1 MTTRPT
7 LLIVDD
13 DVRTLESLE
22 RLLIDE
28 FEVRAATSAA
38 DAEKILKKDWVQIV
52 LCDQRMPGQTGVEFL
67 KMVRDRWPE
76 VVRMIIS
83 GYTQSDEILASVNEA
98 GIYHYVTKPWDPQQ
112 LLLTLRNAAE
122 LFALNRQNELLNI
135 ELKLAPRRLEEAV
148 ARKRDVLRRAYAD
161 DDGIVRAADSP
172 MNEICAKL
180 HQVAPYDISV
190 LLTGESGTG
199 KELAARALHYN
210 SLRWERPFVVENCG
224 ALPDELL
231 ESELFGYK
239 QGAFTGAIEDRTGL
253 FERADGGTVFLDE
266 IGEVS
271 PAFQVKLLRVLQDG
285 EIRPL
290 GSGRTRRVDVRIIAA
305 TNRDLEADVA
315 AGRFREDLYYRLA
328 AVTVSLPALRDRIGD
343 LPVIANALLTQAI
356 QVLGKS
362 VDGFNE
368 EALACMQ
375 QYGWPG
381 NVRELQNE
389 IQRML
394 VECNGP
400 VLGAE
405 LLSPRVLCATPADNG
420 DIALDAITRLDGS
433 LKARIETIEASILKE
448 SLIRHRWNKSQAA
461 RELGLS
467 RVGLRSKLERYGLER
482 VGESDAAV
490 PQDFPAQAAR

>member
-1 MTTRPT
+1 MKTQPT

-13 DVRTLESLE
+13 DVPALESLE

-28 FEVRAATSAA
+28 FDVRTATSAA
-38 DAEKILKKDWVQIV
+38 EAEKILRKDWVQIV
-52 LCDQRMPGQTGVEFL
+52 LCDQRMPGVTGVDFL
-67 KMVRDRWPE
+67 ATVKERWPE
-76 VVRMIIS
+76 VIRMIIS
-83 GYTQSDEILASVNEA
+83 ACTESDEILASVNDA
-98 GIYHYVTKPWDPQQ
+98 GIYQYITKPWDSQQ
-112 LLLTLRNAAE
+112 LLMTLRNAAE
-122 LFALNRQNELLNI
+122 LFALNRQNELLSV

-148 ARKRDVLRRAYAD
+148 AQQRGALRRAFAD
-161 DDGIVRAADSP
+161 DDGIVRSADSP
-172 MNEICAKL
+172 MNAVCSKL

-210 SLRWERPFVVENCG
+210 SLRWEKPFVVENCG

-290 GSGRTRRVDVRIIAA
+290 GSGRTRRVDVRVIAA

-328 AVTVSLPALRDRIGD
+328 AVTVDMPPLRERIGD
-343 LPVIANALLTQAI
+343 LPSIADALLTRAI
-356 QVLGKS
+356 QGLGKS
-362 VDGFNE
+362 VDGFTE
-368 EALACMQ
+368 EAIACMQ
-375 QYGWPG
+375 QHTWPG

-394 VECNGP
+394 VECRGST
-400 VLGAE
+400 LGAD
-405 LLSPRVLCATPADNG
+405 LLSPRVLCASPNG
-420 DIALDAITRLDGS
+420 DGVAVEAVTRLDGT
-433 LKARIETIEASILKE
+433 LKSRIEMIEASILKE
-448 SLIRHRWNKSQAA
+448 SLIRHRWNKSRAA

-467 RVGLRSKLERYGLER
+467 RVGLRSKLERYGLEQ
-482 VGESDAAV
+482 VGADEV
-490 PQDFPAQAAR
+490 PAQGIAARAAS